1 MQENKN
7 SAAKNSDKLNKDV
20 SLSTSG
26 EPDRDGASD
35 QEDRGKEFLKAYF
48 SSDSSDNSALTASL
62 LAQVSAD
69 DPSVAASLGLLYDY
83 YVQESAHSPTSP
95 TSESENGNA
104 GNSSLADVL
113 NHESVTVVQ
122 SDVSELKRRS
132 DGDPQRRVVNRPSQ
146 GRSSTSTSVEALRY
160 PIVKQQTSPSD
171 CRRKSEGQSSA
182 VISSVSPASSS
193 DISPIVLRNEGFNY
207 TCYDPPMKPQ
217 TLFAAQEKYC
227 FTLEAPPSI
236 IQRRG
241 EDSLTY
247 LNKGQFYSIN
257 FEANPTQSDGAE
269 NTQVKSI
276 LHLVFR
282 DEKDP
287 NVEIQHWRYWHA
299 QQANPQQRAF
309 DIDRK
314 SCANIED
321 HVDEIAYNAAAFYWD
336 TKVNA
341 KIVLRMNCLSTD
353 FSSQKGVKG
362 IPLHLQI
369 DTYEDVGVADA
380 EPIHRAFCQIKIFR
394 DKGAERKNK
403 DESKSAEKRMQK
415 LMQKQSSSFSDSP
428 STISP
433 SVFQAPVKITKL
445 TPTTP
450 LGPKPILFSPTEC
463 FPINEAALQSAT
475 FLHAVKENEN
485 KRRLKASLDIANDEL
500 ADLEFIPRNKA
511 QRVQRPPRPAVT
523 IYVKKEEEKVYNALM
538 LDSFGVI
545 DLREAVAQKYDIPPE
560 MIKAVYKKT
569 KKGILVNMDDR
580 MVEQFVDE
588 DDFIIKIDFDNQLGH
603 FELTLFY

>member
-1 MQENKN
+1 MGTG
-7 SAAKNSDKLNKDV
+7 SHVRDAKLGEANGTEADHEVVPRLVTTGDGKALKADDTEGSTTGESDEVGEVKPDNDETKPADAIDVEADEIASLWTGESDKSVPEQQDRLLLSARLQEKD
-20 SLSTSG
+20 
-26 EPDRDGASD
+26 
-35 QEDRGKEFLKAYF
+35 
-48 SSDSSDNSALTASL
+48 
-62 LAQVSAD
+62 
-69 DPSVAASLGLLYDY
+69 
-83 YVQESAHSPTSP
+83 
-95 TSESENGNA
+95 
-104 GNSSLADVL
+104 
-113 NHESVTVVQ
+113 
-122 SDVSELKRRS
+122 
-132 DGDPQRRVVNRPSQ
+132 
-146 GRSSTSTSVEALRY
+146 
-160 PIVKQQTSPSD
+160 
-171 CRRKSEGQSSA
+171 
-182 VISSVSPASSS
+182 
-193 DISPIVLRNEGFNY
+193 DISPVVLRSEGFNY
-207 TCYDPPMKPQ
+207 ACYESSMKPQ

-247 LNKGQFYSIN
+247 LNKGQFYSIH
-257 FEANPTQSDGAE
+257 FEANPSESADAE

-314 SCANIED
+314 SCASIED

-336 TKVNA
+336 SKLNA

-369 DTYEDVGVADA
+369 DTYEDIGVADA

-403 DESKSAEKRMQK
+403 DESRSAEKRMQK
-415 LMQKQSSSFSDSP
+415 LMKQSSSFSDSP
-428 STISP
+428 PTTISS
-433 SVFQAPVKITKL
+433 SVFQTPAKFTKL

-450 LGPKPILFSPTEC
+450 LGPKPILFSPNEC
-463 FPINEAALQSAT
+463 FHINETALQSAT

-511 QRVQRPPRPAVT
+511 QKVARPPQPAVT

-538 LDSFGVI
+538 LDSFAVV
-545 DLREAVAQKYDIPPE
+545 DLRESVAQKYDIPPE

>member
-1 MQENKN
+1 
-7 SAAKNSDKLNKDV
+7 
-20 SLSTSG
+20 
-26 EPDRDGASD
+26 
-35 QEDRGKEFLKAYF
+35 
-48 SSDSSDNSALTASL
+48 
-62 LAQVSAD
+62 
-69 DPSVAASLGLLYDY
+69 
-83 YVQESAHSPTSP
+83 
-95 TSESENGNA
+95 
-104 GNSSLADVL
+104 
-113 NHESVTVVQ
+113 
-122 SDVSELKRRS
+122 
-132 DGDPQRRVVNRPSQ
+132 
-146 GRSSTSTSVEALRY
+146 
-160 PIVKQQTSPSD
+160 
-171 CRRKSEGQSSA
+171 
-182 VISSVSPASSS
+182 
-193 DISPIVLRNEGFNY
+193 
-207 TCYDPPMKPQ
+207 MKPQ

-257 FEANPTQSDGAE
+257 FEANVSESSGVQ
-269 NTQVKSI
+269 NTKVKSI

-314 SCANIED
+314 SCANIDD
-321 HVDEIAYNAAAFYWD
+321 HVDDIAYNAAAFYWD
-336 TKVNA
+336 MNVNA

-369 DTYEDVGVADA
+369 DTYEDVDVPDA
-380 EPIHRAFCQIKIFR
+380 EPVHRAFCQIKIFR

-403 DESKSAEKRMQK
+403 DESRSAEKRMQK
-415 LMQKQSSSFSDSP
+415 LMKQSSSLVDSA
-428 STISP
+428 ISP
-433 SVFQAPVKITKL
+433 SVFQTPSKFTKL

-450 LGPKPILFSPTEC
+450 LGPKPILFSPNEC
-463 FPINEAALQSAT
+463 FHLNEAAIQNAT

-511 QRVQRPPRPAVT
+511 QRVQRPPQPAVT

-538 LDSFGVI
+538 LDSFGVV